1 MDDHSREDPEAI
13 SLVNEI
19 KTNWN
24 TDDLVLNGGRLIEF
38 NEHKEDFK
46 KCLFA
51 AKQLEWVLDHFEE
64 IPRVVDLIHALCIV
78 QESMKSS

>member
-24 TDDLVLNGGRLIEF
+24 TDDLVLNGGRLKEF
-38 NEHKEDFK
+38 NEHKEDFMK
-46 KCLFA
+46 YLIA
-51 AKQLEWVLDHFEE
+51 GKQLEWVLDNFEK
-64 IPRVVDLIHALCIV
+64 IPRVVDLTHALCIV